1 MAGMRD
7 IIKNAIKG
15 GMPAVGNIKT
25 DITYHVAVEGI
36 VNDRNMPVLTYIN
49 HTIEST
55 IVSYSNQEIVSG
67 GGLIAPGDRKVIIE
81 NRFFTALSIVPKKS
95 DQMTLDDSNVYK
107 IVNPK
112 VDPSHNVYFFQVR
125 QVE

>member
-1 MAGMRD
+1 MGMRTILRKGVKAGLKGIGD
-7 IIKNAIKG
+7 IKVN
-15 GMPAVGNIKT
+15 
-25 DITYHVAVEGI
+25 ITYHVAVEGS
-36 VNDRNMPVLTYIN
+36 VNSRNIPVVTYTD
-49 HTIEST
+49 HTIEAT
-55 IVSYSNQEIVSG
+55 IVSYSNQEIMSG

-107 IVNPK
+107 IINPK
-112 VDPSHNVYFFQVR
+112 IDPSKNVYFFQVR

>member
-67 GGLIAPGDRKVIIE
+67 GGLIIE